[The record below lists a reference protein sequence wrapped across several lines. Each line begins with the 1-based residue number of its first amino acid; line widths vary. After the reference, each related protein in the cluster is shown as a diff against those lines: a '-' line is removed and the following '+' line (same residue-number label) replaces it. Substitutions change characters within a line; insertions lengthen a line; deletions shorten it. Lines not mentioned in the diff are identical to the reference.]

1 MLLAMGACS
10 VRPASCQLLFRG
22 NMTHELF
29 RGPPILESATLLPS
43 VEPMPLHGHKQ
54 TATMMRP
61 LLLHVPLILL
71 LRLVSSEEAEC
82 NADGSATAPYRGVD
96 FSYPIHSDTVIP
108 ADENPLGDKQSWYD
122 ELIGGCRKSCERC
135 DSACVQT
142 ESDRI
147 VMNRRQPQ
155 SMVNYT
161 DFGIKKIKAPEA
173 LMKLLTQFWETNQGL
188 EYPEGKYLWRI
199 AYCS

>member
-1 MLLAMGACS
+1 
-10 VRPASCQLLFRG
+10 
-22 NMTHELF
+22 
-29 RGPPILESATLLPS
+29 
-43 VEPMPLHGHKQ
+43 
-54 TATMMRP
+54 MMRP
-61 LLLHVPLILL
+61 LLHVPLLLL

-82 NADGSATAPYRGVD
+82 NADGSAIASYSGVD
-96 FSYPIHSDTVIP
+96 VSYPIHSDKVIP
-108 ADENPLGDKQSWYD
+108 ADMNPLGDKQTWYD

-161 DFGIKKIKAPEA
+161 DFGIKKIKTPEA

-188 EYPEGKYLWRI
+188 EYPEGKYVLAHRLLLVI
-199 AYCS
+199 VLLDIGLLEFLLHVSMSSHDHFIFRLRSVGLPGNNI

>member
-1 MLLAMGACS
+1 
-10 VRPASCQLLFRG
+10 
-22 NMTHELF
+22 
-29 RGPPILESATLLPS
+29 
-43 VEPMPLHGHKQ
+43 
-54 TATMMRP
+54 
-61 LLLHVPLILL
+61 
-71 LRLVSSEEAEC
+71 LVSSKEAEC
-82 NADGSATAPYRGVD
+82 NADGSAAAPYRGVD
-96 FSYPIHSDTVIP
+96 VSYPIHSDKVIP
-108 ADENPLGDKQSWYD
+108 ADENPLGDKQTWYD

-161 DFGIKKIKAPEA
+161 DFGIKKIRAPEA

-199 AYCS
+199 AYYLQSFSLISDYLNSFYQSHLMIISYFDFVRSACLEIISRMGNWQHLRQSLGGAVLHAIG

>member
-1 MLLAMGACS
+1 MIARS
-10 VRPASCQLLFRG
+10 TF
-22 NMTHELF
+22 NF
-29 RGPPILESATLLPS
+29 I
-43 VEPMPLHGHKQ
+43 MPNAKQ

-61 LLLHVPLILL
+61 LLHVPLLLL

-82 NADGSATAPYRGVD
+82 NADGSATAPYTTPDV
-96 FSYPIHSDTVIP
+96 SYPIHSDTVIP
-108 ADENPLGDKQSWYD
+108 ADENPLGDKQTWYD

-173 LMKLLTQFWETNQGL
+173 LMKLLTQFWENNQGL

-199 AYCS
+199 AYFSQSLSLISTA